1 MKAYKIYLTK
11 SREVADLLQSHF
23 YREMNSERDRI
34 LRIAFGTTTG
44 EKEIP
49 EIYHEDGLYY
59 CLVERDSGR
68 DSYEIVFA

>member
-11 SREVADLLQSHF
+11 SREVTDLLQSHF

-59 CLVERDSGR
+59 CLVERDNGR

>member
-23 YREMNSERDRI
+23 CRETDSERDRI
-34 LRIAFGTTTG
+34 LRVAAGPVKG
-44 EKEIP
+44 KEETP
-49 EIYHEDGLYY
+49 EIYHEDGLCY
-59 CLVERDSGR
+59 CLVERDSDH

>member
-1 MKAYKIYLTK
+1 MKSYKIYLTK

-23 YREMNSERDRI
+23 AKEMNNERDRI
-34 LRIAFGTTTG
+34 LRVAAGPVKG
-44 EKEIP
+44 KEEIP

-59 CLVERDSGR
+59 CLVERDSDH

>member
-1 MKAYKIYLTK
+1 MKSYKIYLTK

-23 YREMNSERDRI
+23 AKEMNNERDRI
-34 LRIAFGTTTG
+34 LRVAAGPVKG
-44 EKEIP
+44 KEEIP

-68 DSYEIVFA
+68 GCYEIVFA